1 MKKQV
6 SDKQQKANMRN
17 ALKGG
22 VKTPK
27 GKDIVRFNA
36 RKHGILASLVTDYED
51 SFYERYLDE
60 LFNEFQPNT
69 FIEQILV
76 ERIALHYLK
85 LYRVTKAESEFIKSS
100 LSTTNDFNDF
110 DILLQGKEF
119 LPSLSHIDVESLA
132 GIYGRYETSIEN
144 KLYRAIRELKS
155 YRDS

>member
-1 MKKQV
+1 MKKQI
-6 SDKQQKANMRN
+6 SNKQQKANVNN

-36 RKHGILASLVTDYED
+36 RKHGILASLVADYED
-51 SFYERYLDE
+51 DFYQKYIDE
-60 LFNEFQPNT
+60 LFDEFEPNT
-69 FIEQILV
+69 LIEHILV

-85 LYRVTKAESEFIKSS
+85 LYRLVKAECEFMKSC

-110 DILLQGKEF
+110 DKIVQGKSF
-119 LPSLSHIDVESLA
+119 IPIINHVDIQHLA
-132 GIYGRYETSIEN
+132 DIYGRYETAIEN

-155 YRDS
+155 YRET

>member
-1 MKKQV
+1 MKKRI
-6 SDKQQKANMRN
+6 SDKQRTANMKN
-17 ALKGG
+17 ILKGG
-22 VKTPK
+22 VKTPE
-27 GKDIVRFNA
+27 GKSVVRFNA
-36 RKHGILASLVTDYED
+36 RKHGILSSLVAEYED
-51 SFYERYLDE
+51 DFFKMYLDE

-100 LSTTNDFNDF
+100 LSTTRDFNDF
-110 DILLQGKEF
+110 DILFHGKEF
-119 LPSLSHIDVESLA
+119 LPSISHIDIENLA